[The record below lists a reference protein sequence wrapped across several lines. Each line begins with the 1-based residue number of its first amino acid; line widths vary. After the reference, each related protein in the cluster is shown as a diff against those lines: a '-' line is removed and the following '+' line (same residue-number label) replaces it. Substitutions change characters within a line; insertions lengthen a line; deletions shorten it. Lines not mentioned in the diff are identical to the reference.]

1 MTRIT
6 GMVVHDLRFP
16 TSDLLDGSD
25 AMNPDP
31 DYSAAYVA
39 LSTDDSALTGHGMT
53 FTIGRGNEL
62 CCAAIEAF
70 RDHVVGRD
78 LDELEHAPGAFWRDL
93 AGDSQLRWVGPEKG
107 VVHLATAAVVNAVW
121 DLFARR
127 AHQPLWHYLAG
138 LSDDQIIEAV
148 DFRHITDALT
158 PDDARHLLHSAEA
171 GREARE
177 RALLADGYPAYIT
190 SAGWLGY
197 PDDLLRSR
205 CREALADGWNDLKIK
220 VGRDLDDDIRR
231 TRILREELGPGRRLL
246 IDANQVWDVDQAID
260 WVRALKDAEPW
271 WIEEPTSPDD
281 ILGHARIAQAV
292 RPIRVA
298 TGEHCHNR
306 VMFKQFFQAGA
317 IDIAQ
322 IDGCRLGGVN
332 EVIAVLLLA
341 AKFGVP
347 VCPHAGGVGLCQH
360 VQHFSM
366 FDLLRVSG
374 RSDDRMI
381 EYAGHLHEHFVEPL
395 RVSGGRYHAPSAPG
409 VGVEMKPEAIAAYR
423 FPDGDVWKARLG
435 A

>member
-31 DYSAAYVA
+31 DYSAAYVE
-39 LSTDDSALTGHGMT
+39 LHTDDPRLTGHGMT

-78 LDELEHAPGAFWRDL
+78 LDVLESHPGVFWRDL

-127 AHQPLWHYLAG
+127 AGEPLWRYLAD
-138 LSDDQIIEAV
+138 LPAEHIVAAI
-148 DFRHITDALT
+148 DFRHISDALT
-158 PDDARHLLHSAEA
+158 PDEALELLRAAEP
-171 GREARE
+171 GRAERE
-177 RALLADGYPAYIT
+177 QQLLDEGYPAYIT

-197 PDDLLRSR
+197 PDELLRSK
-205 CREALADGWNDLKIK
+205 CREALADGWTDLKIK

-231 TRILREELGPGRRLL
+231 TRILREELGPDRRLL

-260 WVRALKDAEPW
+260 WVKALAGAEPW

-281 ILGHARIAQAV
+281 ILGHARIAEAV

-306 VMFKQFFQAGA
+306 VMFKQFFQADA

-332 EVIAVLLLA
+332 EVLAVLLLA
-341 AKFGVP
+341 AKYDVP

-366 FDLLRVSG
+366 FDFLRVSA
-374 RSDDRMI
+374 RLDDRMI

-395 RVSGGRYHAPSAPG
+395 RVTGGRYHAPLAAGFGLEIKPASISANQ
-409 VGVEMKPEAIAAYR
+409 
-423 FPDGDVWKARLG
+423 FPDGDVWRARRD

>member
-1 MTRIT
+1 
-6 GMVVHDLRFP
+6 
-16 TSDLLDGSD
+16 
-25 AMNPDP
+25 MNPDP
-31 DYSAAYVA
+31 DYSAAYVE
-39 LSTDDSALTGHGMT
+39 LTTDDPALTGYGMT

-78 LDELEHAPGAFWRDL
+78 LEQLEAAPGAFWRDL

-107 VVHLATAAVVNAVW
+107 VVHLGTAAVVNAVW

-127 AHQPLWHYLAG
+127 SGVPLWRYLAD
-138 LSDDQIIEAV
+138 LPDERLVEAV

-158 PDDARHLLHSAEA
+158 PNDARAILGAAAPGRAE
-171 GREARE
+171 REEDLVAN
-177 RALLADGYPAYIT
+177 GYPAYIT

-197 PDDLLRSR
+197 PDDLLRSK
-205 CREALADGWNDLKIK
+205 CRDALADGWNDLKIK
-220 VGRDLDDDIRR
+220 VGRDLGDDIRR
-231 TRILREELGPGRRLL
+231 TRILREELGPDRRLL
-246 IDANQVWDVDQAID
+246 IDANQVWDVDEAIT
-260 WVRALKDAEPW
+260 WVNALADAQPW

-306 VMFKQFFQAGA
+306 IMFKQFFQADA

-341 AKFGVP
+341 AKFDVP

-366 FDLLRVSG
+366 FDYLRVSG

-395 RVSGGRYHAPSAPG
+395 RVSGGRNHRPTAPG
-409 VGVEMKPEAIAAYR
+409 FGVEIKATAIATYE
-423 FPDGDVWKARLG
+423 FPDGDLWRQRRG
-435 A
+435 G